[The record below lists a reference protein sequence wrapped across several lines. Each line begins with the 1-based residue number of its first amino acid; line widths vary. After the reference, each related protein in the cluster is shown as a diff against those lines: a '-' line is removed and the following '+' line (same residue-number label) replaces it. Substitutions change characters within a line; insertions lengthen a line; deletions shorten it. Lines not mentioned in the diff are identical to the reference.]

1 MSRIGAGL
9 LLLAGLERG
18 DDEGVVQRLL
28 QRLLAY
34 RVFADGAGRMNLS
47 VADVRGDILLVPQ
60 FTLAADTSRG
70 RRPSFSS
77 ALPPDAAEPLAA
89 FCFSYLERQYTE
101 GRVAGG
107 VFGADMQ
114 VSLINDGPVT
124 FLLSS

>member
-60 FTLAADTSRG
+60 FTLAADTRRG
-70 RRPSFSS
+70 RRPSAFLCTSS
-77 ALPPDAAEPLAA
+77 A
-89 FCFSYLERQYTE
+89 
-101 GRVAGG
+101 
-107 VFGADMQ
+107 
-114 VSLINDGPVT
+114 
-124 FLLSS
+124 